1 MDCLPTF
8 PAGEFEAEVSLH
20 EIANIPASQGLD
32 LADKDSKPS
41 NYDENGGGGGDDDDD
56 KNNTDKRENSG
67 EEATSTS
74 ISSGVSSKVGAKS
87 KPEGDLFNTITP
99 TLLFLSLAFIC
110 AAISDS

>member
-41 NYDENGGGGGDDDDD
+41 NYDENGGGGGGGDDDDDND
-56 KNNTDKRENSG
+56 KNNTDRRENSG

-87 KPEGDLFNTITP
+87 KPEGE
-99 TLLFLSLAFIC
+99 
-110 AAISDS
+110 